1 MVLGPAEEGEA
12 DAWTEEGITVAA
24 GLDLVGVASLL
35 ARCDA
40 YLGNDSGVSHLAA
53 AVGTRGAAL
62 FGPTDP
68 ECWRPL
74 SSRISSIR
82 VEPWTGCDGAPAP
95 QAVET
100 IERAMHEASK
110 SP

>member
-1 MVLGPAEEGEA
+1 VVLGPAEEGEA
-12 DAWTEEGITVAA
+12 TWAEEGITVAA
-24 GLDLVGVASLL
+24 GLELVAVASLL
-35 ARCDA
+35 ACCDA
-40 YLGNDSGVSHLAA
+40 YCGNDSGVSHLAA
-53 AVGTRGAAL
+53 AVGACGVAL

-74 SSRISSIR
+74 SSRIAAIR
-82 VEPWTGCDGAPAP
+82 LEPWTGADGTPAP

-100 IERAMHEASK
+100 IERALRVAGK